1 MSLDEVLLFFLMMMS
16 GWLPPCHE
24 GAADCRPDRFL
35 LSVSSCTS
43 SLAHLHASS
52 LLRLFF
58 SIEIKKGFQSH
69 VHFGTFEMINVST
82 LMITRICSFLFFF
95 YSLLL
100 NQYQCNSARVFD
112 GGRTLMD
119 HAGRCSALWTFQ
131 THFWSDKKSIAAITD
146 QTHANNLGE
155 NVVFRHCPRRQS
167 QEPGLGSNCSS
178 PAPTDLVE
186 IQRAD

>member
-1 MSLDEVLLFFLMMMS
+1 MRVRR
-16 GWLPPCHE
+16 
-24 GAADCRPDRFL
+24 DCRPDRFL

-119 HAGRCSALWTFQ
+119 HAGSMLSVVDVSNALLERQ
-131 THFWSDKKSIAAITD
+131 EVDCGDYRPDPCKQSGRKRR
-146 QTHANNLGE
+146 
-155 NVVFRHCPRRQS
+155 FRHCPRRQS